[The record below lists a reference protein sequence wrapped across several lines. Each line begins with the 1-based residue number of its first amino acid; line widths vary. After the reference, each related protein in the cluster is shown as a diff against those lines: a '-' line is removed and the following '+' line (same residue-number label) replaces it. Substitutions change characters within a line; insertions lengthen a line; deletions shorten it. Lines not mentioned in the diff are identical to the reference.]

1 MNERG
6 FSKTSL
12 IVSIIIIIAAVAI
25 TLGTINYFTN
35 VDKEKDDN
43 YLPSI
48 NDIAGENTI
57 VVTTE
62 SKNKLD
68 KSITGKYIVVPNKDL
83 IYNEGLGRTLDDLY
97 IELYNNNQYTIYDS
111 FGISYFGTF
120 TVEDNN
126 ITLNVIKWF
135 SENR

>member
-1 MNERG
+1 MYERG

-12 IVSIIIIIAAVAI
+12 IVSIIAIIAAVAI
-25 TLGTINYFTN
+25 TLGTINFFNTD
-35 VDKEKDDN
+35 DKESKSN
-43 YLPSI
+43 TLPSI
-48 NDIAGENTI
+48 NDVATENTI
-57 VVTTE
+57 VVTIE
-62 SKNKLD
+62 SKNELD

-83 IYNEGLGRTLDDLY
+83 IYDEGLGRTLDDLY

-111 FGISYFGTF
+111 FGISYFGTY

-126 ITLNVIKWF
+126 ITLNVIKWY